1 MGTKERRAREFA
13 AREQAIITAARK
25 LLKREGY
32 LGFNLDLVADDAELA
47 KGTLYKHF
55 TSKEDLLMALVTQT
69 AERRVKWWLRIAELP
84 LTARER
90 MYGLLIADGHLA
102 RGFPG
107 YFENAMLLEMKSFRE
122 CISEQR
128 REQAEAV
135 TQREMAVV
143 FGLFQEAASKGEL
156 RVSPEAMRLLGGG
169 TAALC
174 IGVRLF
180 DRRFGEVI
188 GMDIEDGLLDLFG
201 RLADSFG
208 WLPLSTNIHVPR
220 LKEMVEPLCSR

>member
-1 MGTKERRAREFA
+1 MGTKERKAREFA
-13 AREQAIITAARK
+13 AREQSIISAARK

-69 AERRVKWWLRIAELP
+69 AERRVKWWERVAVLP
-84 LTARER
+84 VTARER
-90 MYGLLIADGHLA
+90 MYGLLIADAHLA

-122 CISEQR
+122 CISDER
-128 REQAEAV
+128 RQQAEAI

-143 FGLFQEAASKGEL
+143 FGLFQEAMSKGEL
-156 RVSPEAMRLLGGG
+156 PIGPEAMRLLGGG

-208 WLPLSTNIHVPR
+208 WKPLASSIKVPALR
-220 LKEMVEPLCSR
+220 EMVDPLCSR